1 MKTHVLN
8 KIFMMSLFLFASINS
23 FAEETKDTN
32 FTDSIWTLEHKWT
45 DHKNKTI
52 SLSQLSGKPIL
63 MTMTFAS
70 CPGACPLMISDMKT
84 IDKKLTAKEKSKVI
98 FATFSIDPKRDTPEA
113 LKAFHK
119 KMKLDK
125 RWTLFT
131 SDEDQARELAAALGF
146 SYKDLGDGDYTHS
159 TSLYL
164 ISSTGRVLVRKERS
178 QQWDELLEKLRDD
191 LKSSRSN

>member
-1 MKTHVLN
+1 MPIISKKLVF
-8 KIFMMSLFLFASINS
+8 ILFLTFSICS
-23 FAEETKDTN
+23 YAEESTETN
-32 FTDSIWTLEHKWT
+32 FTDSLWTLDHKWT

-52 SLSQLSGKPIL
+52 SLSQLSGKPMLI
-63 MTMTFAS
+63 TMTFAS
-70 CPGACPLMISDMKT
+70 CPGACPLMISDMKS
-84 IDKKLTAKEKSKVI
+84 IDRKLSIKEKSKII

-131 SDEDQARELAAALGF
+131 SDEDQAREMAAALGF

-164 ISSTGRVLVRKERS
+164 VSSSGRILVRKERS